1 MLIYFI
7 SIYFYPFCQFCIFW
21 LIYLIY
27 TFKDNGADFFFMNNS
42 DLIENKVKPSHTKS
56 IQKGLNPF
64 FYISKFSL
72 IESERRL

>member
-1 MLIYFI
+1 
-7 SIYFYPFCQFCIFW
+7 
-21 LIYLIY
+21 
-27 TFKDNGADFFFMNNS
+27 MNNS